1 MHAEL
6 ICALFHETFSEN
18 YNKYSENKCSEIEHG
33 GDKLKFLIKVVP
45 MGISP
50 MPPEQ
55 STQLLMAEMEYWHK
69 LEKTG
74 KIVGGPFAGKQGGGG
89 IIEVESLDEL
99 HSMLTGAP
107 FYGMACTEVHA
118 LTTFEASKKAVNQQ
132 LEALKKR

>member
-1 MHAEL
+1 M
-6 ICALFHETFSEN
+6 
-18 YNKYSENKCSEIEHG
+18 
-33 GDKLKFLIKVVP
+33 KFLIKLGP

-55 STQLLMAEMEYWHK
+55 STQLVMAEIEYWHK

-99 HSMLTGAP
+99 HAILTGAP
-107 FYGMACTEVHA
+107 FYGMARVEVHA
-118 LTTFEASKKAVNQQ
+118 LTTFEASKKVLSQQ
-132 LEALKKR
+132 LEALKKSRM